1 MTNIHIFFP
10 HFPLK
15 DPENLALME
24 AVNAHTSSAHTQRLT
39 QKIQRRIKV
48 SNHRQTTPLQRS
60 RQRHH
65 PNHRKPSL
73 SMI

>member
-1 MTNIHIFFP
+1 
-10 HFPLK
+10 
-15 DPENLALME
+15 ME